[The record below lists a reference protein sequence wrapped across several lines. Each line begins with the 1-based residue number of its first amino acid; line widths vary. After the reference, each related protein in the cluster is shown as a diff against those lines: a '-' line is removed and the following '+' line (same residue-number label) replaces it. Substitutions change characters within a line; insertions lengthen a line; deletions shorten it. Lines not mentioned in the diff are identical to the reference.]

1 MFNFFS
7 CVRSRLRVLGVWATN
22 CAIFVPWHMTHAK
35 LHSNINV
42 FFSQMNGTHVEKC
55 LQFNVLGVGC
65 THLFLMLG
73 TVLESM
79 ERGQRPV
86 QFLWLSTWY
95 KRSYVPTSA
104 YFWSFNG
111 RYPRWTTKTMI
122 QMWWCL
128 KELWRNWI
136 NLLSTIVTHTAKA
149 MICRISRLIRNAKR
163 SSSIPIVLF
172 LPSINRPLLK
182 FLTTITTTGLPISGV
197 ATTKNGSYRR
207 CS

>member
-1 MFNFFS
+1 M
-7 CVRSRLRVLGVWATN
+7 LGMRCST
-22 CAIFVPWHMTHAK
+22 
-35 LHSNINV
+35 
-42 FFSQMNGTHVEKC
+42 
-55 LQFNVLGVGC
+55 
-65 THLFLMLG
+65 LFL
-73 TVLESM
+73 VLWTLLQSLSP
-79 ERGQRPV
+79 GQRPV
-86 QFLWLSTWY
+86 QFLWHSTCY
-95 KRSYVPTSA
+95 KRSYISISA

-182 FLTTITTTGLPISGV
+182 FLSV
-197 ATTKNGSYRR
+197 ATTFNNYRTSNFRSCNNKKRIVSSLLIVLATSCVGSMHK
-207 CS
+207 SNTNL